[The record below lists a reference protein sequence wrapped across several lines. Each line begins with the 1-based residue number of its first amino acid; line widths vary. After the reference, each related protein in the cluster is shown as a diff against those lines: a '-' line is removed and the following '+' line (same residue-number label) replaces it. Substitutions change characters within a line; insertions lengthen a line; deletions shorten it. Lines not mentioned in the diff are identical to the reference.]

1 MHTMERLY
9 FSIYSMYTY
18 LESDYMKILTNLLI
32 YYCVNDVDRVYIDIY
47 LKDYH
52 KFRELPFLS
61 LF

>member
-1 MHTMERLY
+1 MERLY

-47 LKDYH
+47 LKVYH